1 MIDALKQY
9 LEEKGIDY
17 ELVEHEE
24 RFTAAAE
31 ARASGVEPQDAAKDV
46 LLRRGDEYVLAT
58 ISASDRLD
66 LGKVRDL
73 LGEDEHVELAT
84 EDQIGADFGQF
95 ELGALPPF
103 GGLLGVPQV
112 VDRRLLQ
119 HERVLCNAG
128 DHHSS
133 VRVASD
139 DLVRAADAR
148 TGDIVED

>member
-1 MIDALKQY
+1 MIDALERY
-9 LEEKGIDY
+9 LEEQGIAH
-17 ELVEHEE
+17 ELVEHDE

-46 LLRRGDEYVLAT
+46 LLRIGEKYLLAT

-66 LGKVRDL
+66 PGKVRDL
-73 LGEDEHVELAT
+73 LGGDEHVRLAT
-84 EDQIGADFGQF
+84 EEEIGADFGQF

-103 GGLLGVPQV
+103 GSLLGVDQI

-128 DHHSS
+128 DHHTS
-133 VRVASD
+133 VRVASE